1 MNVIYCDSSA
11 IVCLLL
17 EEEAHATY
25 RQHLKKADE
34 IISANLIEAEILAVA
49 TREKINLSQAALFI
63 EPISMITPDRSLALE
78 YQQIF
83 KIDYCRGADAYH
95 LACALYLDPHG
106 RELLFLTADQRQK
119 KIAHKLGF
127 QTI

>member
-17 EEEAHATY
+17 KEGTHTTY

-34 IISANLIEAEILAVA
+34 IISSNLIEAEILAVA
-49 TREKINLSQAALFI
+49 AREKIDLSQAALFI
-63 EPISMITPDRSLALE
+63 EPITMITPDRSLALE

-95 LACALYLDPHG
+95 LACALYLDPRG
-106 RELLFLTADQRQK
+106 KDLLFLTADQRQK
-119 KIAHKLGF
+119 KIANKLGF
-127 QTI
+127 QII